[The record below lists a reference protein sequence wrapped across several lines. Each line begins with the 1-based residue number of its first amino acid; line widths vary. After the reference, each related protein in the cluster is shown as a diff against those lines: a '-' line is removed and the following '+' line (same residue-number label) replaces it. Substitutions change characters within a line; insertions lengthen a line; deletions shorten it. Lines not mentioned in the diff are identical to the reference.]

1 MNFMNK
7 RRALVVAM
15 AACAALA
22 SGTSFAQAW
31 PAKPVRIVT
40 AFAAGSASDIVARLY
55 AQELQAEYGQ
65 AFVVENK
72 PGASGFIAAELVAK
86 APADG
91 STLLLTTHTSSRSCL
106 TTRSRT
112 LPRSRVSA
120 TFCSF

>member
-15 AACAALA
+15 AACPALA

-55 AQELQAEYGQ
+55 AQELQA
-65 AFVVENK
+65 
-72 PGASGFIAAELVAK
+72 
-86 APADG
+86 D
-91 STLLLTTHTSSRSCL
+91 LLDAQSQPLTTAVLDQWRDDVMTYERQHL
-106 TTRSRT
+106 QA
-112 LPRSRVSA
+112 L
-120 TFCSF
+120 